1 MCPPDTPTNQLE
13 DQAEGTATSL
23 RYVGSICRS
32 ISSFMTDE
40 TNPFVPS
47 SVVFALPCTCPHR
60 HNAIINI
67 AFLIINFNLSIILSF
82 NVFYFFPPLGRI
94 ILFAIAMHRC
104 AHLLSSSSSLRPHF
118 ISLVPPPPP
127 PCPSA
132 KSWLGRYNQDIAMWH
147 NAEFPLYVQQ
157 WTPMANHQMQP

>member
-1 MCPPDTPTNQLE
+1 MWQTAAHIPKKISMHHLIVTDTHAGILELKALKTQPPSYFWCEPLSCLYCQGRFHSVEQVPCTKWLSNKVDVPPDTPTNQLE

-82 NVFYFFPPLGRI
+82 NVFY
-94 ILFAIAMHRC
+94 
-104 AHLLSSSSSLRPHF
+104 S
-118 ISLVPPPPP
+118 
-127 PCPSA
+127 
-132 KSWLGRYNQDIAMWH
+132 
-147 NAEFPLYVQQ
+147 FPL
-157 WTPMANHQMQP
+157 